1 MPVSAQVSTTP
12 LVIPAPE
19 PVSMVVAEAWFSGMW
34 MPDLVRHD
42 RVWGR
47 TGPRAGIHY
56 SFVIPAPEPVSMT
69 VAVAWFSGL
78 WMPDQVR
85 HDGVWS
91 YASLR
96 AGIHYPWYKPVT

>member
-1 MPVSAQVSTTP
+1 MTECRVIPASEPVSTTP

-19 PVSMVVAEAWFSGMW
+19 PVSMVVAEAWF
-34 MPDLVRHD
+34 R
-42 RVWGR
+42 
-47 TGPRAGIHY
+47 
-56 SFVIPAPEPVSMT
+56 
-69 VAVAWFSGL
+69 GL

-96 AGIHYPWYKPVT
+96 AGIHYPSRHTGPRAGIHDGGCGVVQWSLDAGSSPA